1 MAEINSFTWIPFYT
15 ELAEKLLDYKDKRE
29 YLVQFVYSLGDCSNF
44 IKKDDGSNV
53 DDVDPYTVFAI
64 FNRKINDDKRK
75 QIAKSF
81 KEYFSVIA
89 DIPEDF
95 MGIPVMNPQKS
106 VFFYRQTSTEQI
118 PLLWDL
124 FEAELNDDKSKLV
137 KAFDQLETFHGIKWN
152 LTMGMYWVRP
162 YSYMPLDEPSRKYL
176 RSIGIDI
183 FDEKNIRGDNYLLL
197 LSTIKEKIENNE
209 IKAQNFPQVSDIAA
223 RNEVGDFTFKDF
235 CTIVAPIL
243 EKQGFYIG
251 KKGRS
256 YIWVGIEHENITSE
270 WHYELCAD
278 TTKKAGHD
286 GRSIFVELHFE
297 EKNHLQY
304 ETAMQTVEGIQS
316 FPWDKGA
323 KAFRINNDGY
333 RFIGDIDK
341 IAIAVVQELLELKA
355 ITIEKILQTS
365 KKLKVNN
372 EMTNIMS
379 KYTDILRLK
388 KNIVLQGAPGTGK
401 TYNTAVLALSICDEP
416 IPESHEDVMRRYDEL
431 QKEGRIGFCTFHQ
444 SMDYEDFVEGIK
456 PKTING
462 QVTYEIESGIFKTM
476 SENAKGITAEK
487 KSDKIDFSKTRVFKM
502 SLGEKGKDDMEI
514 FDYCIENN
522 VVGLGW
528 GGNKDFSQCK
538 KREDFKA
545 LDDTWGAVAMEI
557 FKQWMQIGDIIL
569 VSYGNKFVKA
579 IARII
584 GDYEFRNDAP
594 IDMCQFRKVEWLY
607 AGDLI
612 PISKLYNKNLS
623 MQSIYGF
630 YDPSRFG
637 KIDFNNTIKVDVIN
651 DIITGNVD
659 DEIPQNYVLIIDE
672 INRGNVSKIFG
683 ELITLLE
690 ADKRLGGDHPVKV
703 TLPYS
708 KDPFGVPSNLYI
720 IGTMNTTDRSVGN
733 IDYAVR
739 RRFAFATLKADIEL
753 VRKFSIDEAVVLFEA
768 VELFIRK
775 HQIDMDF
782 EDLMVGHS
790 YFFAKDEND
799 LAMKWQYEILPL
811 LNEYIKDGIINARTI
826 DYGITIDMFVETW
839 LSKSFKLQKELTSI
853 DVDTQTEEADVLNTL
868 FSPSD
873 EIQGVTYYMQ
883 FTEIL
888 QVLIDY
894 THNKH
899 LKSYNLQLA
908 MKKYGFLTKSIKQ
921 RRFDMQP
928 RNLYP
933 VKIRNNDKW
942 LYDRCDEYMDYK
954 SKSKQ
959 SEGNNGK
966 DNM

>member
-15 ELAEKLLDYKDKRE
+15 ELAEKILDYKDKRNE
-29 YLVQFVYSLGDCSNF
+29 LVQFVYSLGECSNF
-44 IKKDDGSNV
+44 IKKDDGSKV
-53 DDVDPYTVFAI
+53 DDIDPYTIFAI
-64 FNRKINDDKRK
+64 FNRKISDDKRK

-81 KEYFSVIA
+81 KEYFSIIA
-89 DIPEDF
+89 DIPADF
-95 MGIPVMNPQKS
+95 TGIPVMNPQKS
-106 VFFYRQTSTEQI
+106 VFFYRQTSKEQI

-137 KAFDQLETFHGIKWN
+137 RAFDQLETFHGIKWN

-162 YSYMPLDEPSRKYL
+162 YTYMPLDEPSRKYL

-197 LSTIKEKIENNE
+197 SSTIKEKIENNE

-256 YIWVGIEHENITSE
+256 FLWIGVEHEQITYE
-270 WHYELCAD
+270 WHYEFCAD
-278 TTKKAGHD
+278 TVKKAGHD
-286 GRSIFVELHFE
+286 GSNIFVELHFE

-304 ETAMQTVEGIQS
+304 ETAMQTVERIQA

-323 KAFRINNDGY
+323 KGFRINNDGY
-333 RFIGDIDK
+333 RFIGDIGE
-341 IAIAVVQELLELKA
+341 IAIAVVQELIELKD

-372 EMTNIMS
+372 EMTNKLS
-379 KYTDILRLK
+379 EYTNLLRLK
-388 KNIVLQGAPGTGK
+388 KNVILQGAPGTGK
-401 TYNTAVLALSICDEP
+401 TYNTAALALSICDEP
-416 IPESHEDVMRRYDEL
+416 IPGSHEDVMRRYDEL

-462 QVTYEIESGIFKTM
+462 QVTYEIEPGIFKTM
-476 SENAKGITAEK
+476 SENAKSIIAEK

-584 GDYEFRNDAP
+584 GDYEFCNDAP
-594 IDMCQFRKVEWLY
+594 INMCQFRKVEWLY

-612 PISKLYNKNLS
+612 PISKLYNKNMS

-630 YDPSRFG
+630 YDPSRLG

-690 ADKRLGGDHPVKV
+690 ADKRIGGDHTIRV

-708 KDPFGVPSNLYI
+708 KESFGVPSNLYI
-720 IGTMNTTDRSVGN
+720 IGTMNITDRSVGN

-739 RRFAFATLKADIEL
+739 RRFAFATLKADKEL
-753 VRKFSIDEAVVLFEA
+753 VKQNSILLADELFEA
-768 VELFIRK
+768 VESFIEK
-775 HQIDMDF
+775 NKIELDF
-782 EDLMVGHS
+782 DDLMVGHS
-790 YFFAKDEND
+790 YFFAKDENE
-799 LAMKWQYEILPL
+799 LKLKWQYEILPL
-811 LNEYIKDGIINARTI
+811 LNEYIKDDILRADRLKTDMTI
-826 DYGITIDMFVETW
+826 EEFVGNF
-839 LSKSFKLQKELTSI
+839 KSEK
-853 DVDTQTEEADVLNTL
+853 
-868 FSPSD
+868 
-873 EIQGVTYYMQ
+873 
-883 FTEIL
+883 
-888 QVLIDY
+888 
-894 THNKH
+894 
-899 LKSYNLQLA
+899 
-908 MKKYGFLTKSIKQ
+908 
-921 RRFDMQP
+921 
-928 RNLYP
+928 
-933 VKIRNNDKW
+933 
-942 LYDRCDEYMDYK
+942 
-954 SKSKQ
+954 
-959 SEGNNGK
+959 
-966 DNM
+966 